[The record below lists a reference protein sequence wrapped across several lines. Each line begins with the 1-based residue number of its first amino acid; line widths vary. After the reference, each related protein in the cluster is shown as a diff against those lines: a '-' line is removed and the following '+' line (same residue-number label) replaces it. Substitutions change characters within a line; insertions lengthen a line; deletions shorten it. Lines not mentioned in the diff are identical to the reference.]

1 MIEEIKNSEEFE
13 NEIKSNAIVFADFYA
28 EWCMPCKMLGK
39 VLEEVEKDLE
49 VVKVNVDEHQ
59 DLAAKFKVMGVP
71 TLVLY
76 DNNEIVKK
84 VSGYMDKE
92 ELLNWYNN

>member
-1 MIEEIKNSEEFE
+1 MIKYLKNEKLEDLT
-13 NEIKSNAIVFADFYA
+13 KDKKVLVDFYA

-76 DNNEIVKK
+76 ENNEIVKK

-92 ELLNWYNN
+92 ELLN

>member
-1 MIEEIKNSEEFE
+1 MIKYLKNEKLEDLT
-13 NEIKSNAIVFADFYA
+13 KDKKVLVDFYA

-39 VLEEVEKDLE
+39 VLEEVEKDVE

-76 DNNEIVKK
+76 ENNEIVKK

>member
-1 MIEEIKNSEEFE
+1 MIKYLKNEKLEDLT
-13 NEIKSNAIVFADFYA
+13 KDKKVLVDFYA

-39 VLEEVEKDLE
+39 VLEEVEKDME

-76 DNNEIVKK
+76 ENNEIVKK